1 MSKPN
6 HPIETMKTLYSGPYG
21 SHETNDG
28 HQFLMPFINRDG
40 ALIPQEPDEPEDK
53 DNPSRPEYYNS
64 EYYDCQPEE
73 GGRYDDY
80 N

>member
-1 MSKPN
+1 MSKPS

-28 HQFLMPFINRDG
+28 HQFLLPFINRDG
-40 ALIPQEPDEPEDK
+40 EIIDEPEDK
-53 DNPSRPEYYNS
+53 DNPSRPEYYDS
-64 EYYDCQPEE
+64 HYYEGQPEE